1 MEILPS
7 LLNQKQQQLNH
18 FKQMI
23 VDRDNSME
31 EVGEMSRE
39 IMQYCNKDFQCLFLN
54 RQGRNWLGL
63 DAEGMELFKKK
74 NPEELYHPDTFDY
87 ELPRIKMYFR
97 NESSP
102 KVYSNFQQFYH
113 PGEKNYAICLV
124 LIKKLFEGYL
134 SFILPLEKRIFLSTK
149 IKRIIAEELFKR
161 DHEVQFDS
169 LTEREREVF
178 RRLAMGENN
187 PKIAESLFIS
197 RRTVEQHRK
206 KINQKLD
213 IHSPNEL
220 LTYAY
225 AFDVIG

>member
-7 LLNQKQQQLNH
+7 LLNQQQQQLNH

-23 VDRDNSME
+23 IDKDNSME

-39 IMQYCNKDFQCLFLN
+39 IMQYCNKDFRCLFLN
-54 RQGRNWLGL
+54 RRGRNWLGL
-63 DAEGMELFKKK
+63 DAAGMETLKKK
-74 NPEELYHPDTFDY
+74 NPEELYHPDTVDF
-87 ELPRIKMYFR
+87 EFPRIKMYFR
-97 NESSP
+97 NECSS
-102 KVYSNFQQFYH
+102 KVYSNYQQFYH

-124 LIKKLFEGYL
+124 MTKKLFEGYL
-134 SFILPLEKRIFLSTK
+134 SFILPLEKKVFLSTK

-161 DHEVQFDS
+161 DHEAQFS
-169 LTEREREVF
+169 TLTERELEVF

-187 PKIAESLFIS
+187 PKIAECLFIS